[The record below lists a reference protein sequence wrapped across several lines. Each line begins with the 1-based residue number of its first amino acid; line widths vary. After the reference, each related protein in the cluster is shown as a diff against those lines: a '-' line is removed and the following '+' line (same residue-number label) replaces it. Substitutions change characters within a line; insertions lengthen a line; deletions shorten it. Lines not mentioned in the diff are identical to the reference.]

1 MENFNKTYGNKLGK
15 NSLGDVAQKLTPE
28 LGRSIKTKEQ
38 VLDYF
43 NKERESIVNHGTS
56 ESAFNSCISK
66 ITGFKSFDKVM
77 FYVCNLALGKD
88 GLWANLD

>member
-1 MENFNKTYGNKLGK
+1 MAFDKSYGNKLGK

-28 LGRSIKTKEQ
+28 LGRSLKTKED
-38 VLDYF
+38 VLNAFQQEHD
-43 NKERESIVNHGTS
+43 NIVNHGTS
-56 ESAFNSCISK
+56 EDAYKNCISK

-88 GLWANLD
+88 GLWSNLD